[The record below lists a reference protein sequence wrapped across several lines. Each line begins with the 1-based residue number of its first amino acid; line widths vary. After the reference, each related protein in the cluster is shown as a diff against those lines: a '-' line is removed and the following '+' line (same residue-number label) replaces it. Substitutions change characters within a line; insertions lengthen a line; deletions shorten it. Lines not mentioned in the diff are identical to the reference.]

1 MPQAPLY
8 TTAEDLFTS
17 RLMCGCSQHSATTN
31 ECVECTI
38 LQSCAGQPSCC
49 HHICLQSAWRLQVYL
64 DEEDKPEVG
73 EGLNRAAEVTLH
85 KVFKLDRATNR
96 PSTAPADIEKYERK
110 LKRLAASQS
119 ARFVSYNGRTG
130 TWVFEVEHF
139 SRQALHRAC
148 AWRSVSLRTDWLTG
162 NACLPP
168 EPIIKMSSPYEAPRV
183 SLIFATLRCAGAC
196 QGKAVSQIWSADCQG
211 QHAGMGCLMTRM
223 RTRHPASRLQEAET
237 SLNHQQAPPGRSLK
251 RRACSSVRLLAS
263 CNKRL
268 EVVYEAARSDGD
280 SRKIMSKA

>member
-168 EPIIKMSSPYEAPRV
+168 EPIIKMSLRLTTSPYVV
-183 SLIFATLRCAGAC
+183 S
-196 QGKAVSQIWSADCQG
+196 
-211 QHAGMGCLMTRM
+211 
-223 RTRHPASRLQEAET
+223 
-237 SLNHQQAPPGRSLK
+237 
-251 RRACSSVRLLAS
+251 SSVKVSSVKVAVIDSSSVALQMSTYSGPMQITGPSLAAAS
-263 CNKRL
+263 ISP
-268 EVVYEAARSDGD
+268 EVKPMFFAKTAFACHS
-280 SRKIMSKA
+280 